1 MFEVCWRLLVGMA
14 AICNETIMEPRAT
27 SHAPL
32 AVRPTDDEI
41 DLFGLTHQGHRR
53 ANNQDHFLIATIHAE
68 IKVNGTS
75 LAGITEL
82 PLLGN
87 RLGTVLLVADG
98 VGGTNDGGAAARL
111 ATESVMQYVA
121 SSLRCYHEMGSG
133 NDPRFLSGLREAAVR
148 AHEAVLAEAA
158 TRSDHSSLATTL
170 TLGIGVWPWLYVVQV
185 GDSRAYI
192 YSGGRLVQVTRDQTM
207 AQEMLD
213 IGALAPADMSR
224 SPLKDILSSAIG
236 AEAATPEVSRVDV
249 SERGCVLLFCTDG
262 LTKHVTNEEIESY
275 CAMGMSAEDL
285 ARSLVN
291 LALDRGGS
299 DNVTIVVAQAP
310 VKARGEATP

>member
-1 MFEVCWRLLVGMA
+1 MFEVRRRLRVGA
-14 AICNETIMEPRAT
+14 AANLHETIMESRAT
-27 SHAPL
+27 SHAPS
-32 AVRPTDDEI
+32 AIRPTDDEI

-75 LAGITEL
+75 LTDTAEL

-111 ATESVMQYVA
+111 ATESVIQYVA

-133 NDPRFLSGLREAAVR
+133 NDPRFLSGLREAAMR
-148 AHEAVLAEAA
+148 AHEAVVAEAA

-192 YSGGRLVQVTRDQTM
+192 YSGRRLVQVTRDQTM

-213 IGALAPADMSR
+213 IGALAPADVQR

-236 AEAATPEVSRVDV
+236 AEQATPEVSRVDV
-249 SERGCVLLFCTDG
+249 SERGCVLVFCTDG
-262 LTKHVTNEEIESY
+262 LTKHVTNAEIESY
-275 CAMGMSAEDL
+275 CARGLSAEEL

-299 DNVTIVVAQAP
+299 DNVTVVVAQAP
-310 VKARGEATP
+310 VKARGGAAT

>member
-1 MFEVCWRLLVGMA
+1 
-14 AICNETIMEPRAT
+14 MELRAT
-27 SHAPL
+27 TQAPSAL
-32 AVRPTDDEI
+32 RPTDDEI

-82 PLLGN
+82 PLIGN

-98 VGGTNDGGAAARL
+98 VGGTDDGGAAARL

-121 SSLRCYHEMGSG
+121 SSLRCYHEMGIG
-133 NDPRFLSGLREAAVR
+133 NDPRFLSSLREAALR
-148 AHEAVLAEAA
+148 AHQAVLAEAA

-192 YSGGRLVQVTRDQTM
+192 YAGKRLVQVTRDQTM
-207 AQEMLD
+207 AQEMVD
-213 IGALAPADMSR
+213 IGALEPADMPR
-224 SPLKDILSSAIG
+224 SPLKDILSRAIG
-236 AEAATPEVSRVDV
+236 AEEASPEVYRVDV
-249 SERGCVLLFCTDG
+249 SERGCVLVFCTDG
-262 LTKHVTNEEIESY
+262 LTKHVTNAEIESH
-275 CAMGMSAEDL
+275 CAMGLSAEDL
-285 ARSLVN
+285 CRRLVD
-291 LALDRGGS
+291 LALDRGGT
-299 DNVTIVVAQAP
+299 DNITIVVAQAP
-310 VKARGEATP
+310 IRARGVAGQ

>member
-1 MFEVCWRLLVGMA
+1 
-14 AICNETIMEPRAT
+14 MEPRAT
-27 SHAPL
+27 SHPPSAL
-32 AVRPTDDEI
+32 RPTDDEI

-53 ANNQDHFLIATIHAE
+53 ASNQDHFLIATIHAE

-75 LAGITEL
+75 LTDTTEL

-98 VGGTNDGGAAARL
+98 VGGTNDGAAAAKL
-111 ATESVMQYVA
+111 ATESVIQYVA

-133 NDPRFLSGLREAAVR
+133 NDPRFLTGLRETALR
-148 AHEAVLAEAA
+148 AHDAVVAEAA
-158 TRSDHSSLATTL
+158 TRADHPSLATTL

-185 GDSRAYI
+185 GDSRAYV
-192 YSGGRLVQVTRDQTM
+192 YSGKRLVQVTRDQTM

-213 IGALAPADMSR
+213 IGALAPADVSR

-236 AEAATPEVSRVDV
+236 AEQATPEVSRVDV
-249 SERGCVLLFCTDG
+249 SERGCVLIFCTDG
-262 LTKHVTNEEIESY
+262 LTKHVTNAEIESH
-275 CAMGMSAEDL
+275 CAMGLSAEKL
-285 ARSLVN
+285 VRSLVN

-299 DNVTIVVAQAP
+299 DNVTVVVAQAP
-310 VKARGEATP
+310 VKARGGTAT

>member
-1 MFEVCWRLLVGMA
+1 
-14 AICNETIMEPRAT
+14 MESRAT
-27 SHAPL
+27 SQAPSAL
-32 AVRPTDDEI
+32 RPRDDEI

-53 ANNQDHFLIATIHAE
+53 ASNQDHFLIATIHAQ

-75 LAGITEL
+75 LTDVTEL

-98 VGGTNDGGAAARL
+98 VGGSNDGGAAAKL

-121 SSLRCYHEMGSG
+121 SSLRCYHEMGNG
-133 NDPRFLSGLREAAVR
+133 NDPRFLTGLREAAER
-148 AHEAVLAEAA
+148 AHDAVVAEAA
-158 TRSDHSSLATTL
+158 TRADHPTLATTL

-185 GDSRAYI
+185 GDSRAYV
-192 YSGGRLVQVTRDQTM
+192 YAGKRLVQVTRDQTM

-213 IGALAPADMSR
+213 IGALAPADLPR

-236 AEAATPEVSRVDV
+236 AEQATPEVTRVDV
-249 SERGCVLLFCTDG
+249 SERGCVLIFCTDG
-262 LTKHVTNEEIESY
+262 LTKHVTNAEIESH
-275 CAMGMSAEDL
+275 CAMGLSAEQL
-285 ARSLVN
+285 VRSLVN

-299 DNVTIVVAQAP
+299 DNITVVVAQAP
-310 VKARGEATP
+310 VKARGGAAT

>member
-1 MFEVCWRLLVGMA
+1 L
-14 AICNETIMEPRAT
+14 
-27 SHAPL
+27 
-32 AVRPTDDEI
+32 RPTDDEI

-53 ANNQDHFLIATIHAE
+53 ASNQDHFLIATIHAQ

-75 LAGITEL
+75 LTDVSEL

-121 SSLRCYHEMGSG
+121 SSLRCYHEMGNGS
-133 NDPRFLSGLREAAVR
+133 DPRFLGGLREAAVR
-148 AHEAVLAEAA
+148 AHDAVVAEAA
-158 TRSDHSSLATTL
+158 TREDHPTLATTL

-192 YSGGRLVQVTRDQTM
+192 YAGKRLMQVTRDQTM

-213 IGALAPADMSR
+213 IGALAPADLPR

-236 AEAATPEVSRVDV
+236 AERATPEVSRVDV
-249 SERGCVLLFCTDG
+249 SERGCVLIFCTDG
-262 LTKHVTNEEIESY
+262 LTKHVTDAEIESH
-275 CAMGMSAEDL
+275 CAMGLSAEQ
-285 ARSLVN
+285 LVRRLVD

-299 DNVTIVVAQAP
+299 DNITVVVAQAP
-310 VKARGEATP
+310 VKARSGAAT

>member
-1 MFEVCWRLLVGMA
+1 
-14 AICNETIMEPRAT
+14 MELRAT
-27 SHAPL
+27 SHSPSA
-32 AVRPTDDEI
+32 ARPTDDEI

-75 LAGITEL
+75 LSGITDL

-111 ATESVMQYVA
+111 ATESVLQYVA

-133 NDPRFLSGLREAAVR
+133 NDPRFLSSLREAAVR

-185 GDSRAYI
+185 GDSRAYV
-192 YSGGRLVQVTRDQTM
+192 YSGKRLLQVTRDQTM

-213 IGALAPADMSR
+213 LGALAPADMPR
-224 SPLKDILSSAIG
+224 SPLNDILSSAIG
-236 AEAATPEVSRVDV
+236 AEEASPEVSRVDV

-262 LTKHVTNEEIESY
+262 LTKHVTNAEIESY
-275 CAMGMSAEDL
+275 CAKGLSAEDL

-291 LALDRGGS
+291 LALERGGS

-310 VKARGEATP
+310 VRARGGDTTVPAPR

>member
-1 MFEVCWRLLVGMA
+1 MFDVRWRLPISVA
-14 AICNETIMEPRAT
+14 PTYNETRMELRAT
-27 SHAPL
+27 STAPS

-53 ANNQDHFLIATIHAE
+53 ANNQDHFLIATIHAQ

-75 LAGITEL
+75 LADIGRL
-82 PLLGN
+82 PLIGN

-121 SSLRCYHEMGSG
+121 SSLRCYHEMGNG
-133 NDPRFLSGLREAAVR
+133 NDPQFLTSLREAALR

-192 YSGGRLVQVTRDQTM
+192 YSGNRLRQVTRDQTM
-207 AQEMLD
+207 AQEMVD
-213 IGALAPADMSR
+213 IGALPPADMQR
-224 SPLKDILSSAIG
+224 SPLNNILSRAIG
-236 AEAATPEVSRVDV
+236 AEEASPEVSRVDV

-262 LTKHVTNEEIESY
+262 LTKHVTNAEIESH
-275 CAMGMSAEDL
+275 CARGLSAEDL
-285 ARSLVN
+285 VRSLVD
-291 LALDRGGS
+291 LTLDRGGS

-310 VKARGEATP
+310 VKHRR

>member
-1 MFEVCWRLLVGMA
+1 
-14 AICNETIMEPRAT
+14 MESRAT
-27 SHAPL
+27 SHAPSAL
-32 AVRPTDDEI
+32 RPRDDEI

-53 ANNQDHFLIATIHAE
+53 ASNQDHFLIATIHAE

-75 LAGITEL
+75 LTDTTEL

-98 VGGTNDGGAAARL
+98 VGGANDGGAAAKL
-111 ATESVMQYVA
+111 ATESVIQYVA
-121 SSLRCYHEMGSG
+121 SSLRCYHEMGIG
-133 NDPRFLSGLREAAVR
+133 NDPRFLTSLREAAVR
-148 AHEAVLAEAA
+148 AHDAVVAEAA
-158 TRSDHSSLATTL
+158 ARADHPSLATTL

-192 YSGGRLVQVTRDQTM
+192 YSGKRLVQVTRDQTM

-213 IGALAPADMSR
+213 IGALAPADLPR

-236 AEAATPEVSRVDV
+236 AEQATPEVTRVDV
-249 SERGCVLLFCTDG
+249 SERGCVLVFCTDG
-262 LTKHVTNEEIESY
+262 LTKHVTDAEIESY
-275 CAMGMSAEDL
+275 CAMGLSAEKL
-285 ARSLVN
+285 ARSLVD

-299 DNVTIVVAQAP
+299 DNVTVVVAQAP
-310 VKARGEATP
+310 VKARS

>member
-1 MFEVCWRLLVGMA
+1 
-14 AICNETIMEPRAT
+14 MESRAT
-27 SHAPL
+27 SHPPSAL
-32 AVRPTDDEI
+32 RPTDDEI

-53 ANNQDHFLIATIHAE
+53 ASNQDHFLIATIHAE

-75 LAGITEL
+75 LTDISEL

-98 VGGTNDGGAAARL
+98 VGGTNDGGAAAKL

-121 SSLRCYHEMGSG
+121 SSLRCYHEMGHG
-133 NDPRFLSGLREAAVR
+133 NDPRFLTGLREAAVR
-148 AHEAVLAEAA
+148 AHDAVVAEAA
-158 TRSDHSSLATTL
+158 TRADHSTLATTL

-192 YSGGRLVQVTRDQTM
+192 YAGKRLTQVTRDQTM

-213 IGALAPADMSR
+213 IGALAPADLPR

-236 AEAATPEVSRVDV
+236 AEQATPEVSRVDV
-249 SERGCVLLFCTDG
+249 SERGCVLIFCTDG
-262 LTKHVTNEEIESY
+262 LTKHVTNAEIESY
-275 CAMGMSAEDL
+275 CAMGLSAEQL
-285 ARSLVN
+285 VRSLVN

-299 DNVTIVVAQAP
+299 DNITVVVAQAP
-310 VKARGEATP
+310 VKARGGAAT

>member
-1 MFEVCWRLLVGMA
+1 
-14 AICNETIMEPRAT
+14 MEPRAT
-27 SHAPL
+27 THAPSAL
-32 AVRPTDDEI
+32 RPTDDEI

-53 ANNQDHFLIATIHAE
+53 ASNQDHFLIATIHAE

-75 LAGITEL
+75 LTDITEL

-121 SSLRCYHEMGSG
+121 SSLRCYHEMGIG
-133 NDPRFLSGLREAAVR
+133 NDPRFLTSLRETALR
-148 AHEAVLAEAA
+148 AHDAVVAEAA
-158 TRSDHSSLATTL
+158 TRADHSSLATTL

-213 IGALAPADMSR
+213 IGALAPADVSR

-236 AEAATPEVSRVDV
+236 AEQATPEVSRVDV
-249 SERGCVLLFCTDG
+249 SERGCVLIFCTDG
-262 LTKHVTNEEIESY
+262 LTKHVTNAEIEAY
-275 CAMGMSAEDL
+275 CAKGLSAEKL
-285 ARSLVN
+285 VRSLVD
-291 LALDRGGS
+291 LALERGGS
-299 DNVTIVVAQAP
+299 DNVTVVVAQAP
-310 VKARGEATP
+310 LKARGGAAT